1 MPSMLLVDGLLYMI
15 TNIGVASCVD
25 AESGEFIWKQRIR
38 GNYYAS
44 PIYAA
49 GRIYFFNNKAETT
62 VIEAGRR
69 FKALETN
76 SLGKAVLQA
85 TPAVA
90 GNAFYLRT
98 ATHLYRIED
107 AANVR

>member
-1 MPSMLLVDGLLYMI
+1 MI
-15 TNIGVASCVD
+15 TNNGRVSCVD
-25 AESGEFIWKQRIR
+25 AESGEFVWKEQRIG

-44 PIYAA
+44 PIYAP
-49 GRIYFFNNKAETT
+49 GRIYFFNRRAETT

-69 FKALETN
+69 FKILATN
-76 SLGKAVLQA
+76 SLGKTALQA

-98 ATHLYRIED
+98 ATHLYRIEN
-107 AANVR
+107 AANDR